1 MRIRIAFGRLLSVLL
16 ALAAVAVSVVAT
28 GGAAAGG
35 HGKKPQKVN
44 SRDDGAKEKLA
55 PELQAKL
62 EGGSTAPVAVV
73 ATIQNGDLAQATALL
88 TDSRTASKNGVAL
101 VVGNVAASKLAGVKG
116 VVSVSAVEFR
126 QTGQPVGNDPDVG
139 NPPDKKTRT
148 RRSANSRRSRRGDR
162 QDRVHDPD
170 RLLQER
176 RLVLDHDDA
185 AGHVRLVHGDHD
197 GPGGRAVRDVLAG
210 PRASSVSDSSGHFSV
225 IFKSS
230 VALSGLSADAFGLSQ
245 PKTLS
250 EQVKQDDPD
259 DPSSASVKENVTI
272 DHASRATFTLGVDSD
287 DVDVFVVYDAN
298 NDGTFASDEIVGS
311 STGPA
316 GTDEE
321 LTLPEPVAGDVSGRR

>member
-16 ALAAVAVSVVAT
+16 ALAALAVSVVAT

-139 NPPDKKTRT
+139 NPPDKKTRNKALREFQKKSA
-148 RRSANSRRSRRGDR
+148 RRSTRPSSRSRSTTTRTSTPPGSRRRSRARPAR
-162 QDRVHDPD
+162 S
-170 RLLQER
+170 R
-176 RLVLDHDDA
+176 R
-185 AGHVRLVHGDHD
+185 
-197 GPGGRAVRDVLAG
+197 P
-210 PRASSVSDSSGHFSV
+210 
-225 IFKSS
+225 
-230 VALSGLSADAFGLSQ
+230 
-245 PKTLS
+245 
-250 EQVKQDDPD
+250 
-259 DPSSASVKENVTI
+259 
-272 DHASRATFTLGVDSD
+272 
-287 DVDVFVVYDAN
+287 
-298 NDGTFASDEIVGS
+298 
-311 STGPA
+311 
-316 GTDEE
+316 
-321 LTLPEPVAGDVSGRR
+321 